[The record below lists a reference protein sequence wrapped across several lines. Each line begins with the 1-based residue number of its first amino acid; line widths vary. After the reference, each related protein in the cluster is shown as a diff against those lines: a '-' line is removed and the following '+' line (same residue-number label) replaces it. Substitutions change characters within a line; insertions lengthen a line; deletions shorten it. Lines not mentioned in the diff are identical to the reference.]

1 MMDIDGGGSI
11 SLRELNRVLMGEV
24 VRFVS
29 CAFEHPDSGLLFG
42 LDEENCVI
50 VSEIESDSIAR
61 KFPFLVTR
69 MRLFRMNDFKVK
81 LYEAKSLQKV
91 YQELVKLG
99 DDPVELD
106 FVEPLIVINKF
117 SCVLDLEVDGQVFS
131 VTLPVGAFYNM
142 KIFVDK
148 LGELMDDVSPVLNQ
162 IDIIFIEKKRQIIFR
177 SEKVKFRLLFKTGPN
192 FRRSCR
198 YALGFSADDLPYS
211 KVHEGQPLLMELH
224 LGLTEK
230 QMEILMVELFQ
241 QFDRDG
247 SGEFEFEEF
256 RDFYIKYLD
265 SDESIERLKSYAA
278 HRFRDIEREKFV
290 ETQQQ
295 IRLNKLRRKQ
305 FLKVKE
311 AEVVKNQKEKFLL
324 DSIVDGF
331 GIRRRIFRHRNAEKE
346 KPTITKPPSDGE
358 EDDGTL
364 EEWDENELEEGE
376 ERDELEVPGEN
387 QKAILEKAEVK
398 QIKPTEITKPVSQ
411 VPSVQVE
418 VAPAPAT
425 QQQKEEEDAVPNKI
439 TILDQ
444 AAAPGEEE
452 KPLRKKKKEK
462 KSRIKSSVEPET
474 AVIPAPPSLEESL
487 QNAQEIE
494 ERRHVRIQ
502 NLKAKRQQRKVKL
515 EAQAER
521 RKKILQQIY
530 QANAELKKQEK
541 SQAIHEEEQAVSSQM
556 KELHHRVKSELINSL
571 KLGKT
576 EFDTIQN
583 LSIDWSR
590 ILTSPAVTVTPA
602 IFGQKIKSDA
612 IEVVDMPAAQ
622 LHPTTKYYYM
632 LKENHSN
639 VKETC
644 NVEYLHPVYFN
655 ADWTRMPTRHSSA
668 ALAMISSIK
677 PIRDEAIKYRADRGI
692 KRITAAPPEDD
703 LPSKRIQEEVK
714 RVKFAKAE
722 AFGEA
727 KNLTGLIGR
736 LTVNSIALS
745 ALPSFHTIEK
755 NSPYVTLSCGDWK
768 SSTEIYSYAGSTCSW
783 DDLNWIFRLH
793 KTDQFLLQVFSGTTA
808 NHLFIGRFSVS
819 GPDILNLEPDGNSI
833 ITLKGNLEEGR
844 EADDV
849 SGYKKKLLSVSSK
862 NVPNSDE
869 EYEEEEEEGVNIERK
884 SPTKKRKRKPKYVGK
899 FEISIFVEKG
909 QEWDWYIKDYVTNK
923 KHIADVKHQ
932 IANLSKTM
940 KKFDVEDFLDF
951 PIYLAVD
958 SILLVD
964 VKSVHWFHKNRLYI
978 IVDAGTNEISTIDD
992 NPLINN
998 VLRDDYSA
1006 EWKFLNW
1013 NFLITKPDLQLIFKV
1028 YSLNIFIGQFNLSGK
1043 TILEK
1048 TSKTTKEIEFF
1059 GEIVNYQQQ
1068 HQSNGSR
1075 NKAVNGKIHIK
1086 CNILPETFKERKLLQ
1101 LDALENS
1108 HDDSIVDVASYRK
1121 NAKVKGITSNISL
1134 PCVVTVQ
1141 RIELHLLSPTQEPID
1156 AHSLKYIEIFMSCC
1170 HIHFGTEVKKLN
1182 NPKNPSVNNL
1192 SWVFPVTKLMNIS
1205 LVIAWN
1211 RSKKAYANMKSDQ
1224 FTLLKKVASFNEATN
1239 VNEQTF
1245 SQKIQLH
1252 DDTSFCGYITLHGVV
1267 THERET
1273 ERVLSLLEE
1282 AEHTAFLRAEAE
1294 EIIPGNKLDKFSHNP
1309 LLEER
1314 RKYLEEKTAIP
1325 WKDIEFTELLIANKP
1340 QQYNNINLIISE
1352 IILTDLKNKYF
1363 LKKNSPKVDLLT
1375 GSAGGS
1381 TSMRENA
1388 GKEAIWTG
1396 LEMTL
1401 PIERDS
1407 SLRILVQSYRDILG
1421 ECSFTFDSL
1430 FQSLSDPVGTRE
1442 LSSIITIKGQEGVET
1457 GKFRCR
1463 YQIVN
1468 KLKPK
1473 VEESRLELRKDFHM
1487 NYPIMI
1493 VLFNVSVLNL
1503 KQVHRFSK
1511 NSPYVKIAR
1520 TSKRQ
1525 NDVISTTKLQSA
1537 GSYGKW
1543 INLFYEVI
1551 LDNDTAKVYFQ
1562 VLSDSIVIGT
1572 AIASA
1577 EQLLHSSPNKLGV
1590 SEMDIQLTGVDQV
1603 ETVGD
1608 IRISYTVEPYVDV
1621 PDDVS
1626 MDEAMNPTAIPPA
1639 LSTKSSVLN
1648 PNNIWVHLDEITI
1661 VLNQGISGPTLASFA
1676 YGCDLQVI
1684 CNDHFHGFELLTT
1697 PNEFVLQKKEIHQNI
1712 HMTAGFPLI
1721 LHFFEPFKD
1730 KKEKS
1735 NGMMIGGGKHLAR
1748 SSISLDRILS
1758 SVQTR
1763 EGKIIVDQD
1772 ITEDDKLIGL
1782 VLISFSL
1789 PALIESSVIMDDSV
1803 ENEDDEDSLGNLLP
1817 LTPTRSLSASGT
1829 TPRFQPNT
1837 FSTATGNTFTTTSS
1851 QLRQKT
1857 EEVIKYD
1864 NPFWVKINKIII
1876 NKLIPVSKIGEEKL
1890 RGDEE
1895 DSDNDFH
1902 LIINY
1907 DNYEKKLPS
1916 SNSAGF
1922 NVIEWNDVN
1931 YTYFIS
1937 NSVDK
1942 WELSVIFDAFY
1953 LGKVTINVLDWLEK
1967 CRKSRKVTGIHHT
1980 GSGGSVYELFA
1991 KVIRDGEMVGKMVIF
2006 FTKNKLFHVNNIYS
2020 YPDHHFHPAS
2030 AKRQQLLANYGQED
2044 VEDETD
2050 DINNAN
2056 EDTMHFL
2063 GYLQIQF
2070 IAVNNLMQIYDLF
2083 PNSPK
2088 LIFTL
2093 GDLEFHSDVAFN
2105 AGRDHT
2111 WDNLGWGRINFSP
2124 NSNFKIVVMSNNE
2137 VLGKLEISFQELKEI
2152 ILTNNFEHGDQVQ
2165 KKKDQTII
2173 KLERALV
2180 DGQVYK
2186 GNIEIAFYGDLS
2198 LNSVLEEQSKELDIA
2213 SVSRSIDQ
2221 SSSRT
2226 TSFSYSRS
2234 GSGSGGGGSS
2244 SVVSEDDSRFSLDD
2258 VDDETSSVLS
2268 TIFSNDH
2275 LSRDQY
2281 HRDVENKLYLSNT
2294 TPTPAQS
2301 QIIFYGISL
2310 SELKK
2315 MNFIHVNSPQV
2326 TISCGNWKQETSR
2339 ALFAGSKATWLFHQN
2354 NNNSYGTEN
2363 NNMDQWKLNVKGS
2376 PFVRITVNSNKQLL
2390 GSAHFMVRELLAMP
2404 ADEIGLIHSVHRLES
2419 TDNQFVGFLELCYKI
2434 ETVKVEVSKEVW
2446 EKFDYHSLVENS
2458 FLSKEDRAIQK
2469 ELKKRIDEEEL
2480 HHDHR
2485 IKDNVL
2491 PTLEN
2496 VEGGGD
2502 SSSYNTN
2509 FLPIQS
2515 RSYQFPLMCKVV
2527 SIIFENV
2534 RRQTWLEKNSLTVF
2548 LKNEF
2553 TSKSTSLKVK
2563 RKGTLVK
2570 LEKLNW
2576 FYRFMSNENY
2586 LELQIVSN
2594 GKAISTINID
2604 ALELLLKTEKT
2615 YQGYLEVVKLISP
2628 LNPEKGSCKICMF
2641 LSSLQANYNHHSI
2654 HSLQNSTIIE
2664 EGEEDEDESHSDR
2677 INDSKM
2683 NPASPLTNSLAQ
2695 NNTSFHE
2702 ILSVDPE
2709 NDPRSMQIIQ
2719 EKIRFTNNKYMKEV
2733 VKKERQNT
2741 LLTVVMKLI
2750 TIQDLSKLFY
2760 DCKVSMISTE
2770 NGKESS
2776 PSLLNNSGYLI
2787 FDCANKVLPLR
2798 MNERTVVKMVVED
2811 KYKKCAGSAIF
2822 TVNDFLYTPMDPQ
2835 THLAVVYADL
2845 TVGTTKT
2852 ASLSFAFEK
2861 LPGNVNVD
2869 PFLVAIEEAKAPPR
2883 KIVINPDAYQT
2894 VVELPNIAQN
2904 SNISVISLEL
2914 SEMKSIHKYGKNSP
2928 LISLEYFGQRFLSQ
2942 CIPDSGDSG
2951 LWEDLFWNLKCR
2963 NGAILKFKI
2972 SSRSVSIGIVY
2983 IPVQELYS
2991 LIPDEFGD
2999 VVLRKNIVKDITNE
3013 NVYTTKYDNYLKSK
3027 EIHGKAIITI
3037 RHLSWHFK
3045 PKLVNPIQQGAV
3057 SLVFEPSQ
3065 DSIHNNNL
3073 NQSSVLS
3080 ATTLQDRI
3088 LQSNLQQFKK
3098 LGIQENLNRFGDS
3111 VQSVLS
3117 LTNDNPNQSP
3127 NDSYLQEGSYSNESY
3142 YTQSGSESYSRARE
3156 EKGGRGELEE
3166 KASFY
3171 TSPEFQP
3178 DENAS
3183 YYQSSA
3189 SGQLESLTQS
3199 NPQTNSYSD
3208 SQTHSASNPLS
3219 SPQPTNSSSSS
3230 TFLRPKTSRGDLDSS
3245 ITPSAS
3251 MVSSSQEIKSLSYVS
3266 KNGANES
3273 IYSAN
3278 KKFTMNLPSIT
3289 EDSSKKSKGSA
3300 KNSANKSAN
3309 SSKGSASQQSAT
3321 KSQQLSTAQ
3330 DSKIEEKVHL
3340 ESTVTAESS
3349 SRSITSKE
3357 KHMMQMGLLPK
3368 SEKYTAEHSIPHPA
3382 FTSSGSL
3389 IAETAVVSNGISL
3402 DDSLPQATLP
3412 TFAIP
3417 IAVRNYAFPMEKI
3430 NHVHAPLSR
3439 ERIALYTAYTFTK
3452 KILSKVISE
3461 FVALEEGR
3469 DYLDDDEEESNP
3481 LKNNNKNQL
3490 YSIPFQNLIEPL
3502 HRTNRK
3508 DRIPFAFAIK
3518 YVEQLIQ
3525 STATLHI
3532 QKKLITEITHTN
3544 HLRMQAFQKQQAEL
3558 DPFLK
3563 KRKGILMYSEK
3574 KSEVKTANE
3583 QYDQLMATEKENAEN
3598 KTSPYRL
3605 ERALINGVESFI
3617 PQKARLTVLDILGL
3631 DISCI
3636 DLRVIPTRPYLTV
3649 CKPYSNWSAETNPV
3663 KIDLSAENLQLHL
3676 KDLFILN
3683 YFNVSVKFKWEKCIL
3698 RRGQE
3703 LIFNLHDARSGL
3715 LFAKCV
3721 YPYERLYKFPLT
3733 GNEEEFETTSYLLF
3747 TIANEFGGGQ
3757 IGGLVRFHIDLTVNE
3772 YQFTQRPE
3780 EYWKMHR
3787 AHHWSIYPLTPITY
3801 GIIRQKYHDIAQEYD
3816 TQQLVHPSLFGFK
3829 IRYRGNPTDESKFIH
3844 PIFLNYSLA
3853 KKTLFHSSST
3863 DKNNSSTAVAK
3874 HNALLKKSKPNP
3886 FRWDPADKERGLC
3899 IICGRGLTGCPRC
3912 FMMPVRNDGS
3922 FFYPGEF
3929 AYDPEKERKQ
3939 LMAMEKK
3946 LIEIKIQKARQL
3958 QKLEYTEQLVKKEVE
3973 LTEKEKKRNN
3983 LEALKKTHQ
3992 ESRKMKGK
4000 KSNKQQQQEEEEE
4013 QEEESKDDNG
4023 SVMTS
4028 GIGGGGQSVS
4038 TEAELQS
4045 LDELRS
4051 DVIQTYDRSSTK
4063 ISKTVATLKSKHS
4076 KASRASSSSAN
4087 DNSSI
4092 QTSVTNATSTTATTA
4107 TSVEL
4112 EGVTDIAPIPTLDNE
4127 DPQLPPFHTNLTTF
4141 NAIRAFRINIQ
4152 PTFNVYIK
4160 VMPTG
4165 YIKRLTCT
4173 SWDTIYQLYHEFYSH
4188 SSFGISNQNSMI
4200 LLPLNQ
4206 GLLEFHPELAFHTD
4220 LQLGDRRGYD
4230 TLNDF
4235 KLNEPMKSYV
4245 LFFINNY
4252 KNNNL
4257 LKLLEIYFNK
4267 NTLYKLQ
4274 MEKLGIYTGND
4285 KLPAKLTEDNVQKYL
4300 VEIISH
4306 EYSLQQKDS
4315 ITYFNNLGSEYKKN
4329 FYLKENR
4336 EKYYQDIQN
4345 KFIEKEQQKEELRL
4359 KSQMKSLTTA
4369 VVQNETILNE
4379 KDHQKK
4385 LGKLNK
4391 KLLQR
4396 QLSKKKSQYLLKV
4409 DEQEIRNFQQG
4420 GSLQQQQQQFD
4431 DLHGSKL
4438 LSLMNGPPQQQQR
4451 EGLQEIGEEDN
4462 LSISDII
4469 LAEETRYQKDRK
4481 REEYLRLQRDERM
4494 NRAQGGGGAPDDYY
4508 YESGAVDHED
4518 LEFEPEKEVDQDIEE
4533 IMQEEDL
4540 ISELD
4545 DMELEQNLEQIGD
4558 GEAEGQAEARRRTIA
4573 VKVPSISTEHSS
4585 SYGIISADFHEEG
4598 IPFMISSRS
4607 QETMSSLNT
4616 SVSNQRERYGTG
4628 GRGGEGSRGRE
4639 RREREEERDEDDDR
4653 SYYSAPPSYSS
4664 QGSYSEQRGEDSSS
4678 SYYTAGTGSQYS
4690 QYSQDSYSSQ
4700 RSFIQSIIDSKSYS
4714 SATSVTSR
4722 LSGDDSSSAQSKESS
4737 SALSDWVRSTDS
4749 YFTASLNGREEH
4761 EDTGDDNSSITTEFH
4776 SIDNISLQSYGSAQS
4791 GNSLFSGYRR
4801 SYHQHPSH
4809 PPLHQASHP
4818 HHPSQVISNQNSGV
4832 VNQSQSQVMMMNSRS
4847 GVISSSHPHYIHP
4860 NNQSIT
4866 RASTLTSDRS
4876 VYSHQNEVV
4885 QKPKR
4890 REVGTGSEESSVLS
4904 SSSSAGG
4911 SSASLLHSKSLT
4923 TLEERLEQNRNS
4935 QKKKNDDQSSVS
4947 TGGLFTYR
4955 SHGSSSHP
4963 SEVSLNSARSMD
4975 SLSSSYIAA
4984 RDDESTSSYP
4994 MSIASSS
5001 AAASLI
5007 TTNNKEPVIEYKSRR
5022 KSSSSS
5028 VSGFNPYNNM
5038 NNNDNDSQASSQAL
5052 QSLSSSVKN
5061 KLQHSIT
5068 DFSAEIFRRSQ
5079 IRGTEDDE
5087 VDEVENGLA
5096 GGGSIHSFP
5105 SQNDS
5110 LSLST
5115 MELTSKQSSQQPSR
5129 HQRLPLDHSSNQNK
5143 TNNKSSKNNIIT
5155 DSSSVS
5161 LASGS
5166 SRFPSLSPSVNHQL
5180 HHSIMEF
5187 SQQSSSHRGGGGGD
5201 EQQENNSL
5209 LFGDEE
5215 EGTLQPQQIPEF
5227 RSQFPKSVSYHSDES
5242 LPSSVHFLGGSRGS
5256 AGKMEKKVDESRSL
5270 HSSND
5275 RTEEQEGDEGEGEGE
5290 MDSLTQNDSQTV
5302 HSQITFQ
5309 SHDSKCR

>member
-117 SCVLDLEVDGQVFS
+117 SCVLDIEVDGEVFS

-265 SDESIERLKSYAA
+265 SDESIERLKAYAA

-331 GIRRRIFRHRNAEKE
+331 GIRRRIFHHRMAEKE
-346 KPTITKPPSDGE
+346 KPTITKAPSEG

-376 ERDELEVPGEN
+376 EEELEVTSEN

-418 VAPAPAT
+418 VAAPAN
-425 QQQKEEEDAVPNKI
+425 QQQREAEDAVPKEI

-444 AAAPGEEE
+444 ASAPEEE
-452 KPLRKKKKEK
+452 KLLRKKKKEK
-462 KSRIKSSVEPET
+462 RSRIKTVELET
-474 AVIPAPPSLEESL
+474 AVVPAPSAEESL
-487 QNAQEIE
+487 QKSQEIE
-494 ERRHVRIQ
+494 ERRQVRIQ

-556 KELHHRVKSELINSL
+556 KELHHRVKKELINSL
-571 KLGKT
+571 KLRKT
-576 EFDTIQN
+576 EFDAIQN

-644 NVEYLHPVYFN
+644 NAEYLHPVYFN

-677 PIRDEAIKYRADRGI
+677 PIRDEAIKYRADHGI

-768 SSTEIYSYAGSTCSW
+768 SSTEIYSYAGSSCSW

-793 KTDQFLLQVFSGTTA
+793 QTDQFLLQVFSGTTA

-819 GPDILNLEPDGNSI
+819 GPDILNLEPDENSI
-833 ITLKGNLEEGR
+833 IRLKGNLEEGR

-849 SGYKKKLLSVSSK
+849 SGYKKKLLSASSK
-862 NVPNSDE
+862 NAQNSDE
-869 EYEEEEEEGVNIERK
+869 EYEEEGVDIEKK

-909 QEWDWYIKDYVTNK
+909 QEWDWYIKDYVANK

-940 KKFDVEDFLDF
+940 KKFDVEDFLDY
-951 PIYLAVD
+951 PIFLAVD

-1068 HQSNGSR
+1068 HQSNNSR

-1086 CNILPETFKERKLLQ
+1086 CNVLPETFKERKLLQ
-1101 LDALENS
+1101 LDDLENG
-1108 HDDSIVDVASYRK
+1108 HDDAIVDVASYKK
-1121 NAKVKGITSNISL
+1121 NAKAKGITSNISL

-1156 AHSLKYIEIFMSCC
+1156 AQSLKYIEIFMSCC

-1182 NPKNPSVNNL
+1182 NPSNPSVNNL
-1192 SWVFPVTKLMNIS
+1192 SWSFPITKLMNIS

-1211 RSKKAYANMKSDQ
+1211 RSKKAYANLKSDQ
-1224 FTLLKKVASFNEATN
+1224 LALLKKVASFNEATN

-1252 DDTSFCGYITLHGVV
+1252 DDTSFCGYITLHGLV
-1267 THERET
+1267 THEKET

-1325 WKDIEFTELLIANKP
+1325 WKDIEFTELLIANNP
-1340 QQYNNINLIISE
+1340 QNYNNINLIISE
-1352 IILTDLKNKYF
+1352 IILTDLKSKYF

-1381 TSMRENA
+1381 TTMRENA

-1430 FQSLSDPVGTRE
+1430 FQSLPDPVGTRE

-1463 YQIVN
+1463 FQIVN

-1473 VEESRLELRKDFHM
+1473 IEESRLELRKDFHM

-1543 INLFYEVI
+1543 INLFYELI

-1562 VLSDSIVIGT
+1562 VVSDSIVIGT
-1572 AIASA
+1572 AVTSA

-1590 SEMDIQLTGVDQV
+1590 SEMDIQLTGVDHA

-1626 MDEAMNPTAIPPA
+1626 MDDPMNPSAIQPA
-1639 LSTKSSVLN
+1639 LSTKSALN
-1648 PNNIWVHLDEITI
+1648 PNDIWVHLDEVTI
-1661 VLNQGISGPTLASFA
+1661 VLNQGISGTTLAAFA
-1676 YGCDLQVI
+1676 FGCDLQVI

-1697 PNEFVLQKKEIHQNI
+1697 SNEFVLQKKEIHQNI
-1712 HMTAGFPLI
+1712 HITAGFPLI

-1730 KKEKS
+1730 KKE
-1735 NGMMIGGGKHLAR
+1735 NHGMIGGGKHLAR

-1772 ITEDDKLIGL
+1772 IIDDDKLIGL
-1782 VLISFSL
+1782 VLISFSI
-1789 PALIESSVIMDDSV
+1789 PALIESSVIMDDSI
-1803 ENEDDEDSLGNLLP
+1803 ENEDEDSFGNLLP

-1829 TPRFQPNT
+1829 TPRFQANT

-1876 NKLIPVSKIGEEKL
+1876 NKLIPVSKIGEEK
-1890 RGDEE
+1890 RRDEDE

-1967 CRKSRKVTGIHHT
+1967 CRKSRKVTGIHNT

-2050 DINNAN
+2050 DINEN
-2056 EDTMHFL
+2056 DGMSSL

-2111 WDNLGWGRINFSP
+2111 WDNLGWGRINFFP
-2124 NSNFKIVVMSNNE
+2124 NSNFKIIVMSNNE
-2137 VLGKLEISFQELKEI
+2137 ILGKLEISFQELKEI
-2152 ILTNNFEHGDQVQ
+2152 ILTNNFEHGDQVR

-2173 KLERALV
+2173 KLERSLV

-2198 LNSVLEEQSKELDIA
+2198 LNSVLEEQSKELDITSA
-2213 SVSRSIDQ
+2213 SRSIDQ

-2234 GSGSGGGGSS
+2234 GSGGGSN
-2244 SVVSEDDSRFSLDD
+2244 SVFSEDDSRFSLDD

-2326 TISCGNWKQETSR
+2326 TISCGNWKQETAR

-2354 NNNSYGTEN
+2354 NNSYGSEN
-2363 NNMDQWKLNVKGS
+2363 NIDQWKLNVKGS

-2485 IKDNVL
+2485 KDNVL
-2491 PTLEN
+2491 PSLEN
-2496 VEGGGD
+2496 IEGD

-2654 HSLQNSTIIE
+2654 HSLQNSTILE
-2664 EGEEDEDESHSDR
+2664 EGEGDEDESHSDR
-2677 INDSKM
+2677 INDSRM
-2683 NPASPLTNSLAQ
+2683 NPNPYPASPLTNSLAQ
-2695 NNTSFHE
+2695 NTSFHE

-2719 EKIRFTNNKYMKEV
+2719 EKIRFTNTKYMKEV

-2776 PSLLNNSGYLI
+2776 QSLLNNSGYLI
-2787 FDCANKVLPLR
+2787 YDCANKVLPLR

-2883 KIVINPDAYQT
+2883 KIVINPDVYQAI
-2894 VVELPNIAQN
+2894 VELPNIAQN

-2942 CIPDSGDSG
+2942 CIPDSGASG
-2951 LWEDLFWNLKCR
+2951 LWEDLFWNMKCR
-2963 NGAILKFKI
+2963 DGAILKFKI

-2999 VVLRKNIVKDITNE
+2999 VVLMKNIVKDITNE
-3013 NVYTTKYDNYLKSK
+3013 NVYATKYDSYLKSK
-3027 EIHGKAIITI
+3027 EVHGKAIITI

-3088 LQSNLQQFKK
+3088 LQANLQQFKK

-3111 VQSVLS
+3111 VKSVLS
-3117 LTNDNPNQSP
+3117 LTDNPNQSP
-3127 NDSYLQEGSYSNESY
+3127 NDSYYESSSHLQEGSYSNES
-3142 YTQSGSESYSRARE
+3142 YTQSGSESYSRAAE
-3156 EKGGRGELEE
+3156 ERGELEE

-3183 YYQSSA
+3183 YYQSSSSYPTA
-3189 SGQLESLTQS
+3189 NGHFESSTQS
-3199 NPQTNSYSD
+3199 IPQTNSYSD
-3208 SQTHSASNPLS
+3208 SQTHSSSNPL
-3219 SPQPTNSSSSS
+3219 SPQPTNSSTS

-3245 ITPSAS
+3245 VTPSTS

-3266 KNGANES
+3266 KNGQNES

-3289 EDSSKKSKGSA
+3289 EDSSKKSKGSN
-3300 KNSANKSAN
+3300 NSANKSAN
-3309 SSKGSASQQSAT
+3309 SSKSSASQSEI
-3321 KSQQLSTAQ
+3321 KSKLLLPTTQ
-3330 DSKIEEKVHL
+3330 DSKIEGKVHL

-3349 SRSITSKE
+3349 PGSITSKE

-3382 FTSSGSL
+3382 FASSGSL
-3389 IAETAVVSNGISL
+3389 HAETGVVNNTISL
-3402 DDSLPQATLP
+3402 DDSLPQAALP

-3502 HRTNRK
+3502 RRTNRR

-3532 QKKLITEITHTN
+3532 QKKLITEITQTN

-3563 KRKGILMYSEK
+3563 KRKGIVMYSEK

-3583 QYDQLMATEKENAEN
+3583 QYDQLMQTEKENAEN

-3636 DLRVIPTRPYLTV
+3636 DLRIIPTRPYLTV
-3649 CKPYSNWSAETNPV
+3649 CKPYSNWSAETNPT

-3757 IGGLVRFHIDLTVNE
+3757 IGGLVRFHINLTVNE

-3844 PIFLNYSLA
+3844 PIFLNYSLS

-3863 DKNNSSTAVAK
+3863 DKNNSSSAVAK

-3992 ESRKMKGK
+3992 ESRKTKGK
-4000 KSNKQQQQEEEEE
+4000 KMSKQQQEEEE
-4013 QEEESKDDNG
+4013 QEEESKEDNS
-4023 SVMTS
+4023 SVMTG
-4028 GIGGGGQSVS
+4028 GIGGGQSVS
-4038 TEAELQS
+4038 TEAELKS

-4076 KASRASSSSAN
+4076 KASKASSSAN

-4107 TSVEL
+4107 TSVGL

-4345 KFIEKEQQKEELRL
+4345 KFIEKEQQKEELRM

-4369 VVQNETILNE
+4369 VVQNENILNE

-4420 GSLQQQQQQFD
+4420 GSLQQQQHQFD

-4451 EGLQEIGEEDN
+4451 GGTGGLQEVGEEDN
-4462 LSISDII
+4462 LSVSDII

-4481 REEYLRLQRDERM
+4481 RDEYFLLQREERM
-4494 NRAQGGGGAPDDYY
+4494 NRVQGGGAPDDYY
-4508 YESGAVDHED
+4508 YESGAIDHED

-4533 IMQEEDL
+4533 IMEEEDL

-4545 DMELEQNLEQIGD
+4545 DMELEQQEQTGGMEHT
-4558 GEAEGQAEARRRTIA
+4558 GEEAEARRRTNA
-4573 VKVPSISTEHSS
+4573 AKVPSISTEHSS

-4598 IPFMISSRS
+4598 IPFMITSRS

-4628 GRGGEGSRGRE
+4628 RGEGSRGRE
-4639 RREREEERDEDDDR
+4639 NNRREREEENDDNR
-4653 SYYSAPPSYSS
+4653 SYYSAPSS
-4664 QGSYSEQRGEDSSS
+4664 SSFRGSYADRRGEDSSS
-4678 SYYTAGTGSQYS
+4678 SYYTAHSGSGSQYS

-4714 SATSVTSR
+4714 SATSVTTR
-4722 LSGDDSSSAQSKESS
+4722 LSGDSQSKESS

-4749 YFTASLNGREEH
+4749 YFTASINGREEY

-4809 PPLHQASHP
+4809 PPLHQAN
-4818 HHPSQVISNQNSGV
+4818 HHPSQLLSNQTSRV
-4832 VNQSQSQVMMMNSRS
+4832 INQSQSQVMMMNSRS
-4847 GVISSSHPHYIHP
+4847 GVISSSHPHYMHP

-4866 RASTLTSDRS
+4866 RETTLTSDRS

-4904 SSSSAGG
+4904 SSSAGG

-4923 TLEERLEQNRNS
+4923 TLEERLEQNRHR
-4935 QKKKNDDQSSVS
+4935 QKKNDDQSSVS

-4994 MSIASSS
+4994 MSIASSL

-5007 TTNNKEPVIEYKSRR
+5007 TTEKEPVEYKSRR

-5028 VSGFNPYNNM
+5028 VSGFNQHM
-5038 NNNDNDSQASSQAL
+5038 NNDNESQASSQAL
-5052 QSLSSSVKN
+5052 QSLSSSVQN
-5061 KLQHSIT
+5061 RLQHSIT
-5068 DFSAEIFRRSQ
+5068 DFSAELFRRSQ
-5079 IRGTEDDE
+5079 IRGTDDE
-5087 VDEVENGLA
+5087 ENEEGDEIGLA
-5096 GGGSIHSFP
+5096 GGSIHSFP

-5115 MELTSKQSSQQPSR
+5115 MELNSKQSLQQQSR
-5129 HQRLPLDHSSNQNK
+5129 QQRLPLDHSSNQNK
-5143 TNNKSSKNNIIT
+5143 KSNKNNKNNIIT

-5161 LASGS
+5161 IASGS
-5166 SRFPSLSPSVNHQL
+5166 SRFPSLSPSVNNQL

-5187 SQQSSSHRGGGGGD
+5187 SQQSSSHRGGGD
-5201 EQQENNSL
+5201 DQQENNSL
-5209 LFGDEE
+5209 LFGDEGEEE
-5215 EGTLQPQQIPEF
+5215 EGTLQKQQLPEF

-5242 LPSSVHFLGGSRGS
+5242 LPSSVHILGGSRGS
-5256 AGKMEKKVDESRSL
+5256 GRKNEKKVDESLSL

-5275 RTEEQEGDEGEGEGE
+5275 RTVEEQEGEEGVEQEGEGE

-5309 SHDSKCR
+5309 SHESKYR